1 MISKGLK
8 AGDIFTDNG
17 RKYKVLSVNP
27 DGTYV
32 SSYIGEEEKVAKYI
46 ETSEQNEE
54 SEDSTDHNK
63 ESQESDEKKYTKT
76 QIKRMKKDELD
87 RLCDEYG
94 IDAEETDAKREA
106 LINKL
111 GV

>member
-8 AGDIFTDNG
+8 AGDIFTDHG
-17 RKYKVLSVNP
+17 RKYKVLSVNS

-32 SSYIGEEEKVAKYI
+32 SSYIGEEEKVTKYI
-46 ETSEQNEE
+46 ENSEQNVE
-54 SEDSTDHNK
+54 SEEYTDQNK
-63 ESQESDEKKYTKT
+63 ESQEKKYTKT
-76 QIKRMKKDELD
+76 QIRRMKKEELD
-87 RLCDEYG
+87 LLCAEYG

-106 LINKL
+106 LIEKL

>member
-32 SSYIGEEEKVAKYI
+32 SSYIGEEEKVTKYI
-46 ETSEQNEE
+46 ETSEQNVESEE
-54 SEDSTDHNK
+54 STDQNE
-63 ESQESDEKKYTKT
+63 ESQEKKYTKT
-76 QIKRMKKDELD
+76 MIKRMKKEELD
-87 RLCDEYG
+87 LLCEEYG

-106 LINKL
+106 LIEKL

>member
-8 AGDIFTDNG
+8 AGDIFTDHG
-17 RKYKVLSVNP
+17 RKYKVLSVNS

-32 SSYIGEEEKVAKYI
+32 SSYIGEEEKVTKYI
-46 ETSEQNEE
+46 ETSEQNVESEE
-54 SEDSTDHNK
+54 STDQNE
-63 ESQESDEKKYTKT
+63 ESQDKKYTKT
-76 QIKRMKKDELD
+76 QIRRMKKEELD
-87 RLCDEYG
+87 LLCAEYG

-106 LINKL
+106 LIEKL

>member
-32 SSYIGEEEKVAKYI
+32 SSYIGEEEKVTKYI
-46 ETSEQNEE
+46 ETSEQNVESEE
-54 SEDSTDHNK
+54 STDQNE
-63 ESQESDEKKYTKT
+63 ESQEKKYTKT
-76 QIKRMKKDELD
+76 QIRRMKKEELD
-87 RLCDEYG
+87 LLCEEYG

-106 LINKL
+106 LIEKL

>member
-8 AGDIFTDNG
+8 PGDIFTDHG
-17 RKYKVLSVNP
+17 RKYKVLSVNS

-32 SSYIGEEEKVAKYI
+32 SSYIGEEEKVTNTEEA
-46 ETSEQNEE
+46 SEQNEE
-54 SEDSTDHNK
+54 SEEVTDQNE
-63 ESQESDEKKYTKT
+63 ESLEKKYTKT
-76 QIKRMKKDELD
+76 MIKRMKKEELD
-87 RLCDEYG
+87 LLCEEYG

-106 LINKL
+106 LIEKL

>member
-8 AGDIFTDNG
+8 AGDIFTDHG
-17 RKYKVLSVNP
+17 RKYKVLSVNS

-32 SSYIGEEEKVAKYI
+32 SSYIGEEEKVTKYI
-46 ETSEQNEE
+46 ETSEQNVE
-54 SEDSTDHNK
+54 SEESTDHNE
-63 ESQESDEKKYTKT
+63 ESQEKKYTKT
-76 QIKRMKKDELD
+76 QIRRMKKEELD
-87 RLCDEYG
+87 LLCEEYG

-106 LINKL
+106 LIEKL

>member
-17 RKYKVLSVNP
+17 RKYKVLSVNS

-32 SSYIGEEEKVAKYI
+32 SSYIGEEEKVTKYI
-46 ETSEQNEE
+46 ETSEQNVESEE
-54 SEDSTDHNK
+54 STDQNE
-63 ESQESDEKKYTKT
+63 ESQEKKYTKT
-76 QIKRMKKDELD
+76 MIKRMKKEELD
-87 RLCDEYG
+87 LLCAEYG
-94 IDAEETDAKREA
+94 IDVEETDAKREA
-106 LINKL
+106 LIEKL

>member
-32 SSYIGEEEKVAKYI
+32 SSYIGEEEKVTKYI
-46 ETSEQNEE
+46 ETSEQNVESEE
-54 SEDSTDHNK
+54 STDQNE
-63 ESQESDEKKYTKT
+63 ESQEKKYTKT
-76 QIKRMKKDELD
+76 QIRRMKKEELD
-87 RLCDEYG
+87 LLCAEYG

-106 LINKL
+106 LIEKL

>member
-17 RKYKVLSVNP
+17 RKYKVLSVNS

-32 SSYIGEEEKVAKYI
+32 SSYIGEEEKVTKHI
-46 ETSEQNEE
+46 KTSEQNVESEE
-54 SEDSTDHNK
+54 STDQNE
-63 ESQESDEKKYTKT
+63 ESHEKKYTKT
-76 QIKRMKKDELD
+76 QIRRMKKEELD
-87 RLCDEYG
+87 LLCTKYG
-94 IDAEETDAKREA
+94 IDVEETDAKREA
-106 LINKL
+106 LIEKL

>member
-8 AGDIFTDNG
+8 AGDIFTDHG
-17 RKYKVLSVNP
+17 RKYKVLSVNS

-32 SSYIGEEEKVAKYI
+32 SSYIGEEEKVTKYI
-46 ETSEQNEE
+46 ETSEQNVESEE
-54 SEDSTDHNK
+54 STDQNE
-63 ESQESDEKKYTKT
+63 ESQEKKYTKT
-76 QIKRMKKDELD
+76 QIRRMKKEELD
-87 RLCDEYG
+87 LLCDEYG

-106 LINKL
+106 LIEKL

>member
-8 AGDIFTDNG
+8 AGDIFTDHG
-17 RKYKVLSVNP
+17 RKYKVLSVNS

-32 SSYIGEEEKVAKYI
+32 SSYIGEEEKVTKYI
-46 ETSEQNEE
+46 ETSEQNVESEE
-54 SEDSTDHNK
+54 STDQNE
-63 ESQESDEKKYTKT
+63 ESQEKKYTKT
-76 QIKRMKKDELD
+76 QIRRMKKEELD
-87 RLCDEYG
+87 LLCEEYG

-106 LINKL
+106 LLEKL

>member
-17 RKYKVLSVNP
+17 RKYKVLSVNS

-32 SSYIGEEEKVAKYI
+32 SSYIGEEEKVTNTEEA
-46 ETSEQNEE
+46 SEQNEE
-54 SEDSTDHNK
+54 SEEVTDQNE

-76 QIKRMKKDELD
+76 MIKRMKKEELD
-87 RLCDEYG
+87 LLCAEYG
-94 IDAEETDAKREA
+94 IDVEETDAKREA
-106 LINKL
+106 LIEKL

>member
-17 RKYKVLSVNP
+17 RKYKVLSVNS

-46 ETSEQNEE
+46 ETSEQNE
-54 SEDSTDHNK
+54 

>member
-17 RKYKVLSVNP
+17 RKYKVLSVNS

-32 SSYIGEEEKVAKYI
+32 SSYIGEEEKVTKHI
-46 ETSEQNEE
+46 KTSEQNVESEE
-54 SEDSTDHNK
+54 STDQNE
-63 ESQESDEKKYTKT
+63 ESQEKKYTKT
-76 QIKRMKKDELD
+76 QIRRMKKEELD
-87 RLCDEYG
+87 LLCAEYG
-94 IDAEETDAKREA
+94 IDVEETDAKREA
-106 LINKL
+106 LIEKL

>member
-8 AGDIFTDNG
+8 AGDIFTDHG
-17 RKYKVLSVNP
+17 RKYKVLSVNS

-32 SSYIGEEEKVAKYI
+32 SSYIGEEEKVTKYI
-46 ETSEQNEE
+46 ETSEQNVESEE
-54 SEDSTDHNK
+54 STDQNE
-63 ESQESDEKKYTKT
+63 ESQEKKYTKT

-87 RLCDEYG
+87 LLCAEHG

-106 LINKL
+106 LIEKL

>member
-8 AGDIFTDNG
+8 AGDIFTDHG
-17 RKYKVLSVNP
+17 RKYKVLSVNS

-32 SSYIGEEEKVAKYI
+32 SSYIGEEEKVTKYI
-46 ETSEQNEE
+46 ENSEQNVESEESTDQNEE
-54 SEDSTDHNK
+54 S
-63 ESQESDEKKYTKT
+63 QEKKYTKT
-76 QIKRMKKDELD
+76 QIRRMKKEELD
-87 RLCDEYG
+87 LLCEEYG

-106 LINKL
+106 LIEKL

>member
-32 SSYIGEEEKVAKYI
+32 SSYVCEEEKIKKDVVS
-46 ETSEQNEE
+46 SEQNGASEE
-54 SEDSTDHNK
+54 VPEQNED
-63 ESQESDEKKYTKT
+63 SQESDEKKYTKT
-76 QIKRMKKDELD
+76 QIRRMKKEELD
-87 RLCDEYG
+87 LLCAEYG
-94 IDAEETDAKREA
+94 IDVEETDAKREA
-106 LINKL
+106 LIEKL

>member
-8 AGDIFTDNG
+8 PGDIFTDHG
-17 RKYKVLSVNP
+17 RKYKVLSVNS

-32 SSYIGEEEKVAKYI
+32 SSYIGEEEKVTKYI
-46 ETSEQNEE
+46 ENSEQNVESEESTDQNEE
-54 SEDSTDHNK
+54 S
-63 ESQESDEKKYTKT
+63 QEKKYTKT
-76 QIKRMKKDELD
+76 QIRRMKKEELD
-87 RLCDEYG
+87 LLCEEYG

-106 LINKL
+106 LIEKL

>member
-8 AGDIFTDNG
+8 AGDIFTDHG
-17 RKYKVLSVNP
+17 RKYKVLSVNS

-32 SSYIGEEEKVAKYI
+32 SSYVGEEEKVTKYI
-46 ETSEQNEE
+46 ENSEQNVESEESTDQNEE
-54 SEDSTDHNK
+54 S
-63 ESQESDEKKYTKT
+63 QEKKYTKT
-76 QIKRMKKDELD
+76 QIRRMKKEELD
-87 RLCDEYG
+87 LLCAEYG

-106 LINKL
+106 LIEKL